1 MDNTLFSFNNYN
13 VMIILW
19 HVKCKESIAVIKL
32 QMADIQGWVSKVGE
46 KAIVRASDKVQ
57 EKF

>member
-1 MDNTLFSFNNYN
+1 MDNSLFSFNNYKLL
-13 VMIILW
+13 IILW

-32 QMADIQGWVSKVGE
+32 QMAYIQGWVPKVGG

-57 EKF
+57 EKL